1 MMFAL
6 TNDQKYIADILDETG
21 YMRIDQAHR
30 LLRLTDPEKDNA
42 YAKRILSQLQTINR
56 ACWLN
61 DETVSLLNLRA
72 GGIDDKMLS
81 AVDIMLDLLSEP
93 PLAVSSKKPP
103 FKLSF
108 LARREDD
115 ILAYA
120 VGAIT
125 PGGER
130 EFNFYLKDMED
141 DIVIVFLL
149 SDVGKS
155 KLISTSLT
163 HFFAVYDDEKLRY
176 YKGESD

>member
-1 MMFAL
+1 MFAL

-30 LLRLTDPEKDNA
+30 LLRLTDAEKDNA

-115 ILAYA
+115 ILAYD
-120 VGAIT
+120 VTSLT
-125 PGGER
+125 PGCEK
-130 EFNFYLKDMED
+130 EMDFHLKSVTD
-141 DIVIVFLL
+141 DIIIFLL
-149 SDVGKS
+149 SDVEQS
-155 KLISTSLT
+155 KLIRTSVT
-163 HFFAVYDDEKLRY
+163 HFFAIYDSGKLRY
-176 YKGESD
+176 YKGE